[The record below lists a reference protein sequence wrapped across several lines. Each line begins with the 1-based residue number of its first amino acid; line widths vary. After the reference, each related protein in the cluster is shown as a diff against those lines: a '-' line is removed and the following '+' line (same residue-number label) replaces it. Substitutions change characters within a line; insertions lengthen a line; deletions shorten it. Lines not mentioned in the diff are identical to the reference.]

1 VASTYIPN
9 IAFDKAVSYVKDM
22 PLHEVK
28 VRILDQVQK
37 MMWMAS
43 PWRWTIGDLPV
54 TTLLANTTDY
64 SIALPSDFLYA
75 IDAFFTDKD
84 DQTHPLLVEPA
95 LPADVGAPGTVS
107 RIAITGTAG
116 STGTL
121 RVAPKPGTTLPAP
134 APVIISLY
142 KKTSPVLTDENVHTA
157 GTLTIPDEW
166 FWVFEEGVLW
176 QAYIWGDDSR
186 AGGSTVSG
194 GRVQYS
200 GQLGNFMAALEEMKT
215 REKLPVAEPVAKQ
228 EASRTRG

>member
-157 GTLTIPDEW
+157 GTLTLPSGSSRRVCSGRHTSGETIRA
-166 FWVFEEGVLW
+166 
-176 QAYIWGDDSR
+176 QADPLSLA
-186 AGGSTVSG
+186 AGCSTPGSLAISW
-194 GRVQYS
+194 RHW
-200 GQLGNFMAALEEMKT
+200 K
-215 REKLPVAEPVAKQ
+215 K
-228 EASRTRG
+228 